1 MSKSALE
8 AMFALQLRAL
18 GVPEPEREYV
28 FAKKAM
34 GRNWRFDMAWPDLM
48 IAVEVE
54 GGVWSRGRH
63 TRGAGFIE
71 DCSKQNAAVRLGW
84 RVLRIP
90 TPMVEDGSGAEMV
103 VEMMKRDRRGE

>member
-8 AMFALQLRAL
+8 ATFALQLRAL
-18 GVPEPEREYV
+18 GVPEPEREYM
-28 FAKKAM
+28 FAKKTM

-48 IAVEVE
+48 IAAEIE

-63 TRGAGFIE
+63 TRGVGFVA
-71 DCSKQNAAVRLGW
+71 DCEKYNAAAVLGW

-90 TPMVEDGSGAEMV
+90 TPMVEDGSGAETV
-103 VEMMKRDRRGE
+103 AEMIEGVGHE